1 MLRVPQEL
9 VEQVRA
15 ATTGDELL
23 KLIQGA
29 VELEFSTIPPY
40 LTAMLSLKPG
50 TNREIWEI
58 LHSVVVDEMLHMAVG
73 ANLMAALGGGALIDS
88 PGFVPV
94 YPTHLPMA
102 VNTSLV
108 VPLQA
113 YSLQTVEEI
122 FMRIEAPERPLVLKA
137 TFAVRSYAT
146 IGAFYAALADR
157 LEQLGPDIF
166 IGDPARQL
174 DAPLWFGDRLK
185 PMLKPE
191 DAIKAISELVEEG
204 EGTST
209 SPLDA
214 QGDVAHYYRFEQL
227 VRGRRLIP
235 DASVP
240 EGFAFRGDP
249 IPFDP
254 GAVFP
259 LTPNQ
264 GLDAFETD
272 SQVGRIA
279 RQFAFTFTK
288 LLKALHET
296 FNGSPSAFDAAMGL
310 MFELRLAGQRLC
322 AQPIGDGSLHAG
334 PVFAYLT
341 RSS

>member
-1 MLRVPQEL
+1 MLLVPQEL
-9 VEQVRA
+9 LEQVQA

-23 KLIQGA
+23 VLIQGA

-50 TNREIWEI
+50 TNREVWEI

-73 ANLMAALGGGALIDS
+73 ANLMTALGGGALIDS
-88 PGFVPV
+88 PGFVPA

-102 VNTSLV
+102 VNSSMV

-113 YSLQTVEEI
+113 YSQETVRDV
-122 FMRIEAPERPLVLKA
+122 FMRIEAPEHPLVFEVE
-137 TFAVRSYAT
+137 FAARAYAT
-146 IGAFYAALADR
+146 IGAFYAALAGR
-157 LEQLGPDIF
+157 LAELGPAVF
-166 IGDPARQL
+166 VGDPARQL
-174 DAPLWFGDRLK
+174 DAPIWFGDRLK
-185 PMLKPE
+185 PMLTPD
-191 DAIKAISELVEEG
+191 DAITAISELVEEG

-227 VRGRRLIP
+227 LRGRRLVA

-240 EGFAFRGDP
+240 EGFAYRGDP

-254 GAVFP
+254 GAVYP

-264 GLDAFETD
+264 RLDAFEPE
-272 SQVGRIA
+272 SQVGRLA

-288 LLKALHET
+288 LLKALHKT
-296 FNGSPSAFDAAMGL
+296 FNGSPGAFDAAMGL

-322 AQPIGDGSLHAG
+322 AQPIGDGSVNAG

-341 RSS
+341 RS